1 MVNDKP
7 LPEPPR
13 SETSPIRSNA
23 PPVLTTDARFHR
35 GRLLKHILDDIP
47 EQGVQSKKEQWISA
61 FEDALD
67 ELGQAMI
74 KGEWLSGLRLGR
86 LAMDSARQSRLKSNP
101 VEQKQGEPEATNEQH
116 VFPSISEDL
125 KPLERLQQLVNN
137 RPTTESG
144 DLPRHLVVCVS
155 PHGSRRP
162 IPEEDSGFD
171 IIPANIDCTFTEG
184 SFTFQPDGSNVLV
197 GLQEWEDISP
207 VEIVGGTF
215 TFKGLT
221 SPRQHHTLS
230 RALRLAVYIQT
241 SLILEQSLLKDLN
254 VPLTYPKARARVAS
268 TSTPMRQM
276 SLGPEH
282 DPTTRARGSLLPGGF
297 LGLFS
302 RKSISRL
309 ARSNTVARSDS
320 TDPESQG
327 TSPTREHFI
336 RSSFDPGS
344 VFRRLSLL
352 GDRGASARRA
362 LETVAENDPP
372 FASAV
377 KRIQASRSCL
387 STSSGVVFDPPMLLV
402 YLSEKEKLHPK
413 RRLKGDEKVGLGSIL
428 GWDGREARGRGMSG
442 ITGFVR
448 QQEISILY
456 SSHTPPAPPAVVP
469 PAAEENSLTT
479 PATRSNLPQS
489 GLKLCGRPHW
499 VTYQFFSRDP
509 SSDQTLGNALS
520 DFIATADLPCER
532 SGCPYKRGQH
542 ELRLI
547 HGGTQVVVRIDSSK
561 PSENPEGIESW
572 ETCAVCQASTPRGP
586 LSDASWLFSF
596 GKFLEVLIYSPLVQ
610 NITPTICPHTSV
622 PSRTLSDLRFNIIRN
637 FATSQGSISFSLS
650 SVEDI
655 FELRV
660 PRIQISKLAERI
672 SRTPTESS
680 VTSLELPS
688 TEDEK
693 KALRKEIRRWWEGV
707 SDHIDSLEEILS
719 DPDTRQNPR
728 HKSLPRLPSADDAYD
743 VFEGDPSSVP
753 LPPAT
758 AVTPAPVVPSPQGD
772 YFGSHISEAK
782 TDATGESVSSGGSES
797 TVTTPA
803 VGPSIPPKD
812 DSAQRL
818 AALRQYLQRL
828 EQSLY
833 IQLANTPLSSLND
846 VRRSFLSAAKGT
858 QKRLA
863 AWQKKHLGSKVSMV
877 RQLEGN
883 EPEWW
888 KKGCHAVPGANI
900 IVREDDWGS
909 IIAFTLSTADYHNE
923 LTNLSF
929 NRPPLRTS
937 ASESSIPSS
946 TGAPSSF
953 FSVASGYKF
962 FSPTIQPDP
971 DQDDDAA
978 WNEQESYSAIITRKE
993 HIRDPTS
1000 ILSIRDVLRKANPPA
1015 DSVSVKSATATPSSS
1030 QSTPTTRAKPDVGLN
1045 MQAVGGQVLAGNES
1059 VEKLLQE
1066 LEHLPTSR
1074 PPSRPPS
1081 VLESDTPSPS
1091 LTPVPKEDRGSTS
1104 SDSTGQESD
1113 TTIGANGNA
1122 QPSTSTDAPAVPQKE
1137 PPKPPPKD
1145 EPPAPPPKT
1154 PPTAASSFFASTFAS
1169 TFGSAVRYVMS
1180 SAEPSRPTSPIP
1192 PGKHHTLLNADFET
1206 IDDRPHIKYDWTI
1219 GKRLKFSCTVYYAK
1233 QFDLLRKRCGID
1245 DIYVKSLSRSANWAA
1260 DGGKSK
1266 SNFWKTSDDRFIIKT
1281 LVNAWNVADLQF
1293 LIELAPAYF
1302 RYMDST
1308 ANKATALAKMLGFY
1322 TIEIRNL
1329 ETGAVQSK
1337 VDLLVMENLFYD
1349 QQITKT
1355 FDLKGIQGRKVKTTN
1370 KAGGTTKTLFDGEWI
1385 EDQQRTLMLVRPH
1398 SKRVLREAIRSDA
1411 EFLAKCN
1418 IMDYSLLLGIDE
1430 GKKQISCG
1438 LVDTIGSYTFAKTLE
1453 YKAKHLQSGKDVT
1466 VIPPADYQ
1474 ERFVHALEGYF
1485 VACPDKWSKPMDE
1498 SKIISDPDLL
1508 PSAL

>member
-1 MVNDKP
+1 
-7 LPEPPR
+7 
-13 SETSPIRSNA
+13 
-23 PPVLTTDARFHR
+23 
-35 GRLLKHILDDIP
+35 
-47 EQGVQSKKEQWISA
+47 
-61 FEDALD
+61 
-67 ELGQAMI
+67 
-74 KGEWLSGLRLGR
+74 
-86 LAMDSARQSRLKSNP
+86 MDSARQSRLKSNP

-413 RRLKGDEKVGLGSIL
+413 RRLKGDEK
-428 GWDGREARGRGMSG
+428 
-442 ITGFVR
+442 
-448 QQEISILY
+448 
-456 SSHTPPAPPAVVP
+456 
-469 PAAEENSLTT
+469 
-479 PATRSNLPQS
+479 
-489 GLKLCGRPHW
+489 
-499 VTYQFFSRDP
+499 
-509 SSDQTLGNALS
+509 
-520 DFIATADLPCER
+520 
-532 SGCPYKRGQH
+532 
-542 ELRLI
+542 
-547 HGGTQVVVRIDSSK
+547 
-561 PSENPEGIESW
+561 
-572 ETCAVCQASTPRGP
+572 
-586 LSDASWLFSF
+586 
-596 GKFLEVLIYSPLVQ
+596 